1 MTTQTRGR
9 ALSLTALVALAL
21 LSGCSSQAPVPAESS
36 APMDGPTASAE
47 PQIPVGTEFTLVEG
61 DTPLNEDVRYTWFTA
76 AGSVWAVDPAQET
89 TLHWTDNGTTWTST
103 DLTTHGLPA
112 EASLRAGSTYCSTD
126 PVIDDRGDS
135 FTVVYYTYNGESH
148 PQGILDSMWLVDV
161 EAGAVTVTAGADV
174 GLERMPAPEGDLTFR
189 TSCGISFADVN
200 GQRALIGQGQWWKPF
215 STGKS
220 NVFVATEGA
229 DGMWSVHSTRASAFL
244 GGEEPVPVLGA
255 VNIGD
260 ELVAIVREYVDAE
273 QSFGVWTSTNGRDW
287 SRVTDAFDGAAAAPG
302 RVVDIQATPHGI
314 ALVAAMSDEAD
325 GAALWSSP
333 DGKEWTSADVEG
345 AKILETGSVLAVGG
359 RYMVGFWAFDEASRT
374 EVWELN
380 EAGEWVLRPDSD
392 QFSTRMTS
400 AVALRNGLIEV
411 HDGKVHVSGDPWS

>member
-1 MTTQTRGR
+1 MP
-9 ALSLTALVALAL
+9 ALSRVHAFSVSTLAALVL
-21 LSGCSSQAPVPAESS
+21 LGGCSSQTPAPGESS
-36 APMDGPTASAE
+36 VPVDGPTASAE
-47 PQIPVGTEFTLVEG
+47 PDLLVGTEFSLL
-61 DTPLNEDVRYTWFTA
+61 DTPHPLSADVRYTTFA
-76 AGSVWAVDPAQET
+76 AGGALWAVDPTAPT
-89 TLHWTDNGTTWTST
+89 TLHWTSNGVDWTTT
-103 DLTTHGLPA
+103 DLTASGLPA
-112 EASLRAGSTYCSTD
+112 EARFSAGDTYCPWR
-126 PVIDDRGDS
+126 PVVDDRGDG
-135 FTVVYYTYNGESH
+135 FTVIYHTFNNSH
-148 PQGILDSMWLVDV
+148 PQGLLQSLWLVDI
-161 EAGAVTVTAGADV
+161 ESGAVKVTQGAAV
-174 GLERMPAPEGDLTFR
+174 GLETMPAPEGGLAFR
-189 TSCGISFADVN
+189 TSCAYSFVELD
-200 GQRALIGQGQWWKPF
+200 GQRALVGQGQWWEPYR
-215 STGKS
+215 TGNVS
-220 NVFVATEGA
+220 VFVATEGA
-229 DGMWSVHSTRASAFL
+229 AGMWSVHSTRASAFL

-255 VNIGD
+255 VNVGD
-260 ELVAIVREYVDAE
+260 ELVAIVQEYVDAE

-302 RVVDIQATPHGI
+302 RVVDMQATPHGI

-345 AKILETGSVLAVGG
+345 AKIFETGSVLAVGG

-392 QFSTRMTS
+392 QFSSRMTS